1 MTGRHTDRHTDT
13 RTHPRQ
19 VRQPAGAS
27 SSTRA
32 RVLAPVRGRGQRK
45 GRETQRQKET
55 KVHRRTRRLREGD
68 AGRQTCPRAH
78 TYTHTHTERH
88 RWRGRNTERL
98 TENWRRTRE
107 RAWHPIRDRHTGADL
122 DTSQREAMQ
131 KKQLLQ
137 GRGSQPWARPQR
149 GWQLPVGSPRLFH
162 SRGLKGS
169 LRLCYLR
176 QDLAPTPWPEGEC
189 VGGRGCGR
197 PTGARWI
204 PRKEGAGCGGRG
216 WEACVVLLLSVS
228 LFLHL
233 PYLGFQALDL
243 SGWQDVCVC
252 VCVLGGPQ
260 FKFLLWTLLYLSS
273 LLPKSGLLYVLHACS
288 PFSNFL
294 FLLFCRLS

>member
-1 MTGRHTDRHTDT
+1 M
-13 RTHPRQ
+13 
-19 VRQPAGAS
+19 RQPAGAS
-27 SSTRA
+27 LSARA
-32 RVLAPVRGRGQRK
+32 RAIAPVRGRGQRR
-45 GRETQRQKET
+45 GRKARGQERQRQKET
-55 KVHRRTRRLREGD
+55 KVQRQLRRRREGD

-252 VCVLGGPQ
+252 VCVCWAGHSSSFFYGLSYIYRV
-260 FKFLLWTLLYLSS
+260 FYLRVASS
-273 LLPKSGLLYVLHACS
+273 MFYMLALPFRIFCS
-288 PFSNFL
+288 CYFVG
-294 FLLFCRLS
+294 

>member
-107 RAWHPIRDRHTGADL
+107 RAWHPIRDRHAGTVL
-122 DTSQREAMQ
+122 THLRE
-131 KKQLLQ
+131 
-137 GRGSQPWARPQR
+137 RPCR
-149 GWQLPVGSPRLFH
+149 RSSFF
-162 SRGLKGS
+162 KG
-169 LRLCYLR
+169 
-176 QDLAPTPWPEGEC
+176 
-189 VGGRGCGR
+189 GG
-197 PTGARWI
+197 
-204 PRKEGAGCGGRG
+204 
-216 WEACVVLLLSVS
+216 VS
-228 LFLHL
+228 LG
-233 PYLGFQALDL
+233 PGPSEAGSYP
-243 SGWQDVCVC
+243 W
-252 VCVLGGPQ
+252 GPQ
-260 FKFLLWTLLYLSS
+260 DFFTAEVSK
-273 LLPKSGLLYVLHACS
+273 V
-288 PFSNFL
+288 PFGFAT
-294 FLLFCRLS
+294 

>member
-1 MTGRHTDRHTDT
+1 
-13 RTHPRQ
+13 
-19 VRQPAGAS
+19 
-27 SSTRA
+27 
-32 RVLAPVRGRGQRK
+32 
-45 GRETQRQKET
+45 
-55 KVHRRTRRLREGD
+55 
-68 AGRQTCPRAH
+68 
-78 TYTHTHTERH
+78 
-88 RWRGRNTERL
+88 
-98 TENWRRTRE
+98 
-107 RAWHPIRDRHTGADL
+107 
-122 DTSQREAMQ
+122 MQ

-243 SGWQDVCVC
+243 SGWQDVVCVC
-252 VCVLGGPQ
+252 VCWAGHSSSFFYGLSYIYRV
-260 FKFLLWTLLYLSS
+260 FYLRVASS
-273 LLPKSGLLYVLHACS
+273 MFYMLALPFRIFCS
-288 PFSNFL
+288 CYFVG
-294 FLLFCRLS
+294 